1 MDSTQQQP
9 ALATTKR
16 KFNKLLDNLTA
27 STSTTSLANSLQES
41 NASVESLSDPDDP
54 NQPNKRPRSAG
65 LSTERERNISEGQE
79 RIRQLKEQLMTPR
92 REGTVRV
99 VGKTLYTPKASTPKA
114 STPRKEPNFQPY
126 SQEHFLARLKT
137 FADVKKWTTKPDA
150 INEVEWAMRG
160 WSCDIWNTVACKG
173 GCENRVAVKLRPK
186 RKDASG
192 RDLEMS
198 EDLTVEIDNALV
210 ERYKEL
216 IIEGHAEDC
225 LWRKRGCQ
233 EDIYHIPIASRAKS
247 SAELLDRYRS
257 LRAISTDLPFLEHIT
272 YPEPSI
278 RRIVERIP
286 STFFT
291 STPDTPYPTS
301 STDIVAFGF
310 ALFGWTG
317 VSESRISL
325 AVCNHCFQ
333 RLGLWLSSASRLQEM
348 SRKLEVS
355 VDSLRLN
362 LVEAHR
368 EHCPWK
374 NAEVQGNS
382 KDGPIANMAA
392 WQTLQFILLGRS
404 KDVFSSSSAAAAGP
418 NTPQKSTPRKSHA
431 GRTDSVELDADL
443 EYPRGSI
450 DSVDRP
456 KYNDEDEEGGLKEKW
471 IKLKAKLKRSASK
484 KSMKST
490 KSGKSGK
497 STKST
502 FTKEK

>member
-1 MDSTQQQP
+1 
-9 ALATTKR
+9 
-16 KFNKLLDNLTA
+16 
-27 STSTTSLANSLQES
+27 
-41 NASVESLSDPDDP
+41 
-54 NQPNKRPRSAG
+54 
-65 LSTERERNISEGQE
+65 
-79 RIRQLKEQLMTPR
+79 LKEQFMTPR

-99 VGKTLYTPKASTPKA
+99 VGKTAYTPKASTPKA

-198 EDLTVEIDNALV
+198 EDLAVDVDNALV
-210 ERYKEL
+210 ERYKDL

-233 EDIYHIPIASRAKS
+233 GMCWHGMDSRQFLTTQTEDIYHIPIASRAKS
-247 SAELLDRYRS
+247 TTELLDRYRS
-257 LRAISTDLPFLEHIT
+257 LKAIAADLPLLEHIT
-272 YPEPSI
+272 YPDPSI
-278 RRIVERIP
+278 RRIIERIP

-291 STPDTPYPTS
+291 SAPNTPQPTS
-301 STDIVAFGF
+301 QSDVVAFAF
-310 ALFGWTG
+310 ALFGWAG

-333 RLGLWLSSASRLQEM
+333 RLGLWLSSGSRLQEM
-348 SRKLEVS
+348 SQKLDVPVE
-355 VDSLRLN
+355 SLRLN
-362 LVEAHR
+362 LVESHR

-374 NAEVQGNS
+374 NADAQGNS

-392 WQTLQFILLGRS
+392 WQTLQFMLLGRH
-404 KDVFSSSSAAAAGP
+404 KDAFSSSSATAP
-418 NTPQKSTPRKSHA
+418 LTPQKQTPRKQH
-431 GRTDSVELDADL
+431 GGHTDSVDLDGEL
-443 EYPRGSI
+443 EYPRGSM
-450 DSVDRP
+450 DSVERP

-497 STKST
+497 SIV
-502 FTKEK
+502 TKEK